1 MASPYESASAP
12 KLTMICASEWRRWKP
27 AISSSRRAESFTFPS
42 GPGLSF
48 FNKARFISLSR
59 SVIDKISPTRRVISA
74 VRPSGS
80 LISKHLNRGRIG
92 GDAEQ
97 TWSRLVVQFVSD
109 LAPLLLLHTD
119 QLAIQP
125 AILIARSA
133 ERARKRI
140 EAFGEDA
147 QLLYLWQ
154 SKPRRITAL
163 LKTEHAPGEMGKR
176 IEEAA

>member
-1 MASPYESASAP
+1 MVPP
-12 KLTMICASEWRRWKP
+12 
-27 AISSSRRAESFTFPS
+27 RRAI
-42 GPGLSF
+42 
-48 FNKARFISLSR
+48 RY
-59 SVIDKISPTRRVISA
+59 
-74 VRPSGS
+74 
-80 LISKHLNRGRIG
+80 
-92 GDAEQ
+92 
-97 TWSRLVVQFVSD
+97 D

-176 IEEAA
+176 IEEAAEHRVKNEKDQCVKSEPHDRE

>member
-1 MASPYESASAP
+1 MHCS
-12 KLTMICASEWRRWKP
+12 
-27 AISSSRRAESFTFPS
+27 
-42 GPGLSF
+42 
-48 FNKARFISLSR
+48 
-59 SVIDKISPTRRVISA
+59 
-74 VRPSGS
+74 
-80 LISKHLNRGRIG
+80 
-92 GDAEQ
+92 DAEQ

-147 QLLYLWQ
+147 ELLDLWQ

-176 IEEAA
+176 IEEAAEHRVENEKDNALRVSHMIASEEKSRQASAISSEGSPMMITGLA